1 MELKRL
7 CDLFDGVKERYMID
21 EDGFVYTHKGKQMKY
36 NSRTS
41 YKLTM
46 NDGTYKAFSQ
56 TYLKDLYN
64 GGIKLMD
71 GEIFKVIPFNTDYKV
86 SNYGRFMSLKGGK
99 EKIIKTHLKPK
110 GKGNRLNEVVY
121 LYTNGNTQK
130 YLVSRLMMMVFNPI
144 VNTELYEVHHID
156 GNCLNNR
163 LTNLQWLTKEQHIEL
178 HKQQKMLIN

>member
-1 MELKRL
+1 MEFKRL

-21 EDGFVYTHKGKQMKY
+21 EDGFVYNQKGKQLKIDVG
-36 NSRTS
+36 S

-46 NDGTYKAFSQ
+46 NDGTYKRFSQ
-56 TYLKDLYN
+56 SYLKDLYN

-71 GEIFKVIPFNTDYKV
+71 GEIFKVVPFNTDYKI
-86 SNYGRFMSLKGGK
+86 SNYGRVMSLKGGN
-99 EKIIKTHLKPK
+99 EKIIKTQLKSK
-110 GKGNRLNEVVY
+110 GKGNRLNEVVF
-121 LYTNGNTQK
+121 LNTNGNPQK
-130 YLVSRLMMMVFNPI
+130 YLVSRLIMMVFNPI

-163 LTNLQWLTKEQHIEL
+163 LTNLQWLSKEQHIEL